1 MFWNKGGEMLVKDCM
16 TKNVV
21 LGNPNITLREAAQKM
36 RDGDFGI
43 LPIAENDRLVGMLSD
58 RDIAVRAVAEG
69 KDPKQNL
76 VRDFMSKDVFY
87 CFEDQTDTD
96 VMSNLGQKQI
106 RRLPV
111 LNRDK
116 KLVGILSLGDLAL
129 KNAPAIEIEEALSH
143 ICKQNKTK

>member
-1 MFWNKGGEMLVKDCM
+1 MLVKDCM

-69 KDPKQNL
+69 KDPKQAV
-76 VRDFMSKDVFY
+76 VRDFMSKDVYY
-87 CFEDQTDTD
+87 CFDDQTDED

-111 LNRDK
+111 LNRQK
-116 KLVGILSLGDLAL
+116 RLVGILSLGDLAL
-129 KNAPAIEIEEALSH
+129 KNAPAIKMEETLNH
-143 ICKQNKTK
+143 ICQQSKTQ

>member
-1 MFWNKGGEMLVKDCM
+1 MLVKECM

-36 RDGDFGI
+36 KFGNFGI
-43 LPIAENDRLVGMLSD
+43 LPIAENERLVGMLTD

-69 KDPKQNL
+69 KDPKQSM
-76 VRDFMSKDVFY
+76 VGDFMTKKVLY
-87 CFEDQTDTD
+87 CYEDQSDKE
-96 VMSNLGQKQI
+96 VLKNLGDSQI

-116 KLVGILSLGDLAL
+116 KLVGILSLGDLAS
-129 KNAPAIEIEEALSH
+129 KNAPAIEMESALNR
-143 ICKQNKTK
+143 ICQQTKQT

>member
-1 MFWNKGGEMLVKDCM
+1 MLVKDCM

-43 LPIAENDRLVGMLSD
+43 LPIAEDDRLVGMLSD

-87 CFEDQTDTD
+87 CFEDQTDID

-129 KNAPAIEIEEALSH
+129 KNAPAIEMEEALSH

>member
-1 MFWNKGGEMLVKDCM
+1 MLVKDCM

-69 KDPKQNL
+69 KDPKQAV
-76 VRDFMSKDVFY
+76 VRDFMSKDVYY
-87 CFEDQTDTD
+87 CFDDQTDED
-96 VMSNLGQKQI
+96 VMSNFGQKQI

-111 LNRDK
+111 LNRQK
-116 KLVGILSLGDLAL
+116 RLVGILSLGDLAL
-129 KNAPAIEIEEALSH
+129 KNAPAIKMEETLNH
-143 ICKQNKTK
+143 ICQQSKTQ

>member
-1 MFWNKGGEMLVKDCM
+1 MLVKDCM

-129 KNAPAIEIEEALSH
+129 KNAPAIEMEEALSH

>member
-1 MFWNKGGEMLVKDCM
+1 M
-16 TKNVV
+16 
-21 LGNPNITLREAAQKM
+21 
-36 RDGDFGI
+36 
-43 LPIAENDRLVGMLSD
+43 
-58 RDIAVRAVAEG
+58 
-69 KDPKQNL
+69 
-76 VRDFMSKDVFY
+76 RDFMSKDVFY

>member
-1 MFWNKGGEMLVKDCM
+1 MLVKDCM

-129 KNAPAIEIEEALSH
+129 KNAPAIEMEETLSH